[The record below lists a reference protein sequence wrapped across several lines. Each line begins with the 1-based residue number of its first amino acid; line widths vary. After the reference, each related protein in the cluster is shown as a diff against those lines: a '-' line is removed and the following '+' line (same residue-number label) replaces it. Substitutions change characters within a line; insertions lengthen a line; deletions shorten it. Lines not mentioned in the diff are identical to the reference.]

1 MVCIRGGGMHEA
13 HHLSFFCACASCSSS
28 LYVGCWCWPPL
39 AVGHHLYL
47 MHIYCRHVQT
57 FLTFTA
63 WRWTHIFLYHPQGLL
78 ALHTPQKILLRIYSG
93 KGTSISDEREI
104 SCGPWSHWLAGLF
117 SVSVPSVSVGL
128 SVLKIIAKQWCAL
141 EGGGC
146 MKLTISLSFVLVL
159 LVPLCFMLDAG
170 AGLLLQWDIIF
181 RLRQCI

>member
-1 MVCIRGGGMHEA
+1 MHEA
-13 HHLSFFCACASCSSS
+13 HHLSFFCACASCSSL

-47 MHIYCRHVQT
+47 MHIYFRHVQT

-141 EGGGC
+141 EGGDAWSSP
-146 MKLTISLSFVLVL
+146 SLFLLCLCFLFLFALCWMLVL
-159 LVPLCFMLDAG
+159 ASSCSGTSSLD
-170 AGLLLQWDIIF
+170 
-181 RLRQCI
+181 